1 MVDLDLLQAGNVWKY
16 IGMEIIRNAEG
27 QPGVHVRNSESLK
40 QIYGSVHGGIIATAV
55 DAAVAV
61 AVNSAIGKDYGAA
74 TVELK
79 VNFLYPVVDSDIFA
93 FARLVKEGNLMVGTA
108 EVFDNQGQLVAIGTA
123 TYKVRPLQAS
133 NGNK

>member
-16 IGMEIIRNAEG
+16 IGMKIVSRDG

-40 QIYGSVHGGIIATAV
+40 QVYGGVHGGIIATAV

-61 AVNSAIGKDYGAA
+61 AVNSAIGKDHGAA

-79 VNFLYPVVDSDIFA
+79 VNFLHPVTDSDIYA
-93 FARLVKEGNLMVGTA
+93 FARLVKQGKLMVA
-108 EVFDNQGQLVAIGTA
+108 SCDVLDDQGRLVAVGMA
-123 TYKVRPLQAS
+123 TYMVRPLA
-133 NGNK
+133 GK